1 MMDERGV
8 KRKEGAEAE
17 RRRKERKR
25 RARGG
30 EEKKTSNSQL
40 LEGRSLDQRT
50 EPTVSS

>member
-17 RRRKERKR
+17 RRREEREK
-25 RARGG
+25 RARRGRG
-30 EEKKTSNSQL
+30 KNNNSQL
-40 LEGRSLDQRT
+40 PEGRSRDQRT